1 MKGTEKSHSNTLIIE
16 PVTRIEGHARIT
28 LYMDENGEVENALFH
43 VTQFRGF
50 EAFCVGRPFYELPGI
65 LSRTCGICPVSHL
78 IAGAKACDDLLAVEI
93 PPVANRLRKIMHL
106 AQILQSHALSY
117 FFLSAPDLVFG
128 MDGDAAKRNVC
139 GLAEKMPEL
148 AKRGILL
155 RKTGQ
160 SIIELLGGR
169 RIHPTW
175 VVPGGVASPLSQDAK
190 DAILAMLPP
199 AKEAVLQTIG
209 WHKGIVENFYREIQ
223 AMANFPS
230 LYAGLVNRKGYARH
244 YDGRIRFMD
253 SNGNVIQDHVEPHEY
268 ARFIEEAERP
278 WTYMK
283 FPFYRPLGED
293 GGMYRVGPLARLN
306 IADGLGTPL
315 ADEELKAFK
324 ALSSEPIRASFH
336 YHWARLIE
344 MLYAIEKIEML
355 LNDAEILSRHVR
367 SVAAPNRFEGIGVVE
382 APRGLLVHHYRIDEN
397 GLVTG
402 LNLIVATGHN
412 NFAMNRG
419 ILQAARVFVR
429 GERIQEGM
437 LNAVEAVIRCF
448 DPCLSCATHAFG
460 RPRLHIDL
468 VSPDGRVVD
477 SLRS

>member
-1 MKGTEKSHSNTLIIE
+1 MNESNTTTTKITIE

-28 LYMDENGEVENALFH
+28 LQMNEDGEVNQAFFH

-93 PPVANRLRKIMHL
+93 PPVANRLRKVMHL

-128 MDGDAAKRNVC
+128 MNGNVKQRNIC
-139 GLAEKMPEL
+139 GLAEQTPEL

-160 SIIELLGGR
+160 GIIELLGGR

-175 VVPGGVASPLSQDAK
+175 VVPGGVSAPLSTSARDS
-190 DAILAMLPP
+190 ILAMLPQ
-199 AKEAVLQTIG
+199 AREEVLKTLN
-209 WHKGIVENFYREIQ
+209 WHKGLMPKFTQEIQ
-223 AMANFPS
+223 ALANFSS

-253 SNGNVIQDHVEPHEY
+253 SNGNVIQDHVEASQYPQ
-268 ARFIEEAERP
+268 FIEETEQP

-283 FPFYRPLGED
+283 FPFYRPFGEER
-293 GGMYRVGPLARLN
+293 GMYRVGPLARLN

-315 ADEELKAFK
+315 ADRELQEFK
-324 ALSSEPIRASFH
+324 TMSSEPIRASFH

-344 MLYAIEKIEML
+344 MLYAIEKIELL
-355 LNDAEILSRHVR
+355 LNDEDILSNHVR
-367 SVAAPNRFEGIGVVE
+367 SIAAPNRLEGIGMVE
-382 APRGLLVHHYRIDEN
+382 APRGLLIHHYRIDEN

-402 LNLIVATGHN
+402 VNLIVATGHN
-412 NFAMNRG
+412 NSAMNRG

-429 GERIQEGM
+429 KERMEEGM

-448 DPCLSCATHAFG
+448 DPCLSCATHTFG
-460 RPRLHIDL
+460 RPRLQIQLLSAKGEVLHEL
-468 VSPDGRVVD
+468 AS
-477 SLRS
+477 